1 VRNSVDFHTIAIKY
15 GTPVYI
21 YDGNTILKNCRTVL
35 ETFDDLDL
43 IPTFALKANSN
54 PNIVRLINSTG
65 FGADVVSKGELLAS
79 LKAGVPPFKIVWN
92 GTGKKI
98 SDMEYFLSI
107 GVGFINVDSFEEMD
121 RWLEM
126 MKHGN
131 KSTIKFLV
139 RVNPD
144 VDAHT
149 HPHISTG
156 LKENKFGIDISE
168 FDRFMS
174 KFGDYISGIHVHIG
188 SQITEVEPFVE
199 TYEQIISLLMKYD
212 LEYFNLGGGW
222 GIDYGDG
229 KHLNLDE
236 YKERVI
242 PILKEFSG
250 KFLLELGRFI
260 VGNAGYLLLRVVEI
274 KRKNRK
280 TFIVVDGGMNL
291 LLRPALYDAH
301 HEITTIDGTGIHEVV
316 DVVGPLC
323 ESGDFLGK
331 DLEVELPKVG
341 GLILVENCGAYGFSM
356 SSNYNSLPKPPEV
369 LILNGEDFLIRRRES
384 DDEIFIHVVE
394 MDSNLLKGKIG
405 I

>member
-1 VRNSVDFHTIAIKY
+1 MDFHTIAIKY

-21 YDGNTILKNCRTVL
+21 YDGNTILKNCRMVL

-54 PNIVRLINSTG
+54 PNVVRLINSTG

-79 LKAGVPPFKIVWN
+79 LKAGVPPSKIVWN

-98 SDMEYFLSI
+98 SDMEYFLSV

-126 MKHGN
+126 MKHEKKG
-131 KSTIKFLV
+131 TVKFLV

-199 TYEQIISLLMKYD
+199 TYEQIISLLVKYD

-229 KHLNLDE
+229 RYLNLDE
-236 YKERVI
+236 YRERVI
-242 PILKEFSG
+242 PILKGFSG

-331 DLEVELPKVG
+331 GLEVELPKVG

-356 SSNYNSLPKPPEV
+356 SSNYNSFRRK
-369 LILNGEDFLIRRRES
+369 NRRAIRRR
-384 DDEIFIHVVE
+384 
-394 MDSNLLKGKIG
+394 LLSTFQRSRRNRLSPSFSVSVPIR
-405 I
+405 

>member
-1 VRNSVDFHTIAIKY
+1 MDFHTIAIKY

-98 SDMEYFLSI
+98 SDMEYFLSV

-126 MKHGN
+126 MKCEK
-131 KSTIKFLV
+131 KSTVKFLV
-139 RVNPD
+139 RVNPN

-174 KFGDYISGIHVHIG
+174 KFGGYISGIHVHIG

-242 PILKEFSG
+242 PILKEFS
-250 KFLLELGRFI
+250 
-260 VGNAGYLLLRVVEI
+260 
-274 KRKNRK
+274 
-280 TFIVVDGGMNL
+280 
-291 LLRPALYDAH
+291 
-301 HEITTIDGTGIHEVV
+301 
-316 DVVGPLC
+316 
-323 ESGDFLGK
+323 
-331 DLEVELPKVG
+331 
-341 GLILVENCGAYGFSM
+341 
-356 SSNYNSLPKPPEV
+356 
-369 LILNGEDFLIRRRES
+369 
-384 DDEIFIHVVE
+384 
-394 MDSNLLKGKIG
+394 
-405 I
+405 